1 MMQLTERQFEKYL
14 KMSIQNYGAAYIDIS
29 DEWNLP
35 HTFSPAFETT
45 MNDAIQTLEKTSS
58 KSKRPRFR
66 KIIIIIAVIIS
77 IMATMV
83 LSVGALRSAI
93 YHFITEVFPTHT
105 EVEIEADHIASITP
119 NDIYRVDPIPEGF
132 QMSYHSSWNPNTG
145 FASSSYS
152 YHENYVIFTQ
162 YLQSAYT
169 PNVNTE
175 GTEII
180 PIDVRGHHGFRVTTE
195 EEIYLAW
202 EEDGFVFSLSGNVS
216 EDVLLEFANNI
227 IIE

>member
-1 MMQLTERQFEKYL
+1 MTERQFEKYL

-35 HTFSPAFETT
+35 HTFSPTFETT
-45 MNDAIQTLEKTSS
+45 MNDAIQTLEKSSS
-58 KSKRPRFR
+58 KSKKSRFR
-66 KIIIIIAVIIS
+66 KIIIIAVIIS

-83 LSVGALRSAI
+83 LSVGTLRSTI

-105 EVEIEADHIASITP
+105 EVEIESDHIASITP
-119 NDIYRVDPIPEGF
+119 NDIYRIDPIPEGF
-132 QMSYHSSWNPNTG
+132 QMSYQSSWNPNTS
-145 FASSSYS
+145 FSSSSYS
-152 YHENYVIFTQ
+152 CHENYVVFTQ

-175 GTEII
+175 GTEIVS
-180 PIDVRGHHGFRVTTE
+180 IDVRGHHGFRVTTE
-195 EEIYLAW
+195 AEIYLAW

>member
-1 MMQLTERQFEKYL
+1 MIQLTERQFEKYL

-35 HTFSPAFETT
+35 HTFSPTFETT
-45 MNDAIQTLEKTSS
+45 MNDAIRTLEKTYS
-58 KSKRPRFR
+58 KAKKPRFR
-66 KIIIIIAVIIS
+66 KIIIIAII
-77 IMATMV
+77 IIIVATMV

-132 QMSYHSSWNPNTG
+132 QMSYQSSWNPNTS
-145 FASSSYS
+145 FSSSSYS
-152 YHENYVIFTQ
+152 CHENYVVFTQ

-169 PNVNTE
+169 PNINTE
-175 GTEII
+175 GTEIV
-180 PIDVRGHHGFRVTTE
+180 PIDVRGHHGFSVSLNE
-195 EEIYLAW
+195 ETYLAW
-202 EEDGFVFSLSGNVS
+202 EENGFVFSLSGNVS

>member
-1 MMQLTERQFEKYL
+1 MKLTERQFEKYL

-66 KIIIIIAVIIS
+66 KIIIIIAVIVS

-105 EVEIEADHIASITP
+105 EVEIEADHIASITL
-119 NDIYRVDPIPEGF
+119 NDIY
-132 QMSYHSSWNPNTG
+132 PNTG

-152 YHENYVIFTQ
+152 CHENYVVFTQ

-175 GTEII
+175 GTEIV

>member
-1 MMQLTERQFEKYL
+1 MMKLTERQFEKYL

-66 KIIIIIAVIIS
+66 KIIIIAII
-77 IMATMV
+77 IIIVATMV

-93 YHFITEVFPTHT
+93 YHFVTEVFPTHT

-132 QMSYHSSWNPNTG
+132 QMSYQSSWNPNTS
-145 FASSSYS
+145 FSSSSYS
-152 YHENYVIFTQ
+152 CHENYVVFTQ

-169 PNVNTE
+169 PNINTE
-175 GTEII
+175 GTEIVS
-180 PIDVRGHHGFRVTTE
+180 IDVRGHHGFRVTTE
-195 EEIYLAW
+195 AEIYLAW

>member
-1 MMQLTERQFEKYL
+1 MKLTERQFEKYL

-45 MNDAIQTLEKTSS
+45 MNDAIQTLEKTYS
-58 KSKRPRFR
+58 KAKKPRFR
-66 KIIIIIAVIIS
+66 KIIIIAII
-77 IMATMV
+77 IIIVATMV

-132 QMSYHSSWNPNTG
+132 QMSYQSSWNPNTS
-145 FASSSYS
+145 FSSSSYS
-152 YHENYVIFTQ
+152 CHENYVVFTQ

-169 PNVNTE
+169 PNINTE
-175 GTEII
+175 GTEIV
-180 PIDVRGHHGFRVTTE
+180 PIDVRGHHGFSVSLNE
-195 EEIYLAW
+195 ETYLAW
-202 EEDGFVFSLSGNVS
+202 EENGFVFSLSGNVS

>member
-1 MMQLTERQFEKYL
+1 MTERQFEKYL

-45 MNDAIQTLEKTSS
+45 MNDAIRTLEKTYS
-58 KSKRPRFR
+58 KAKKPRFR
-66 KIIIIIAVIIS
+66 KTIIVAIIIIIV
-77 IMATMV
+77 ATMV

-93 YHFITEVFPTHT
+93 YNFITEVFPTHT
-105 EVEIEADHIASITP
+105 EVEIESDHIASITP
-119 NDIYRVDPIPEGF
+119 NDIYRINPIPEGF
-132 QMSYHSSWNPNTG
+132 QMSYHSSWNPNTS

-152 YHENYVIFTQ
+152 YHENYVVFTQ
-162 YLQSAYT
+162 YLQSVYT

-175 GTEII
+175 DAEII
-180 PIDVRGHHGFRVTTE
+180 PIDIRGHHGFSVSLNE
-195 EEIYLAW
+195 ETYLAW
-202 EEDGFVFSLSGNVS
+202 EENGFVFSLSGNVS

>member
-1 MMQLTERQFEKYL
+1 MTERQFEKYL

-105 EVEIEADHIASITP
+105 EVEIEADHIASILRK
-119 NDIYRVDPIPEGF
+119 D
-132 QMSYHSSWNPNTG
+132 M
-145 FASSSYS
+145 
-152 YHENYVIFTQ
+152 
-162 YLQSAYT
+162 LQ
-169 PNVNTE
+169 
-175 GTEII
+175 
-180 PIDVRGHHGFRVTTE
+180 
-195 EEIYLAW
+195 
-202 EEDGFVFSLSGNVS
+202 
-216 EDVLLEFANNI
+216 
-227 IIE
+227 

>member
-1 MMQLTERQFEKYL
+1 MKLTERQFEKYL

-35 HTFSPAFETT
+35 HTFSPTFETT
-45 MNDAIQTLEKTSS
+45 MNDAIQTLEKSSS
-58 KSKRPRFR
+58 KSKKSRFR
-66 KIIIIIAVIIS
+66 KIIIIAVIIS

-83 LSVGALRSAI
+83 LSVGALRSTI

-105 EVEIEADHIASITP
+105 EVEIESDHIASITP
-119 NDIYRVDPIPEGF
+119 NDIYRIDPIPEGF
-132 QMSYHSSWNPNTG
+132 QMSYQSSWNPNTS

-152 YHENYVIFTQ
+152 YHENYVVFTQ

-169 PNVNTE
+169 PNINTE
-175 GTEII
+175 GTEIV
-180 PIDVRGHHGFRVTTE
+180 PIDVRGHHAFSVSLNE
-195 EEIYLAW
+195 ETYLAW
-202 EEDGFVFSLSGNVS
+202 EENGFVFSLSGNVS